1 MKNSMKYVA
10 ISIVMIFV
18 VLLFTMVRSYASGS
32 TIHINPSANGNG
44 TNNANTANT
53 NAPSANTNA
62 RPVNNAEEKEN
73 ITRVNEINNAEK
85 DIPQTGETDVYI
97 VGGIAVITIAVG
109 AFAFIK
115 SRKYDVK

>member
-32 TIHINPSANGNG
+32 SIIIGGTTGN
-44 TNNANTANT
+44 NNANNT
-53 NAPSANTNA
+53 NITNNLNTNNA

-73 ITRVNEINNAEK
+73 LTKVNQINDAEK

-115 SRKYDVK
+115 SRKYNV

>member
-18 VLLFTMVRSYASGS
+18 VLFFTMVRSNASGVQITVGS
-32 TIHINPSANGNG
+32 PNNG
-44 TNNANTANT
+44 TNGTNTNIANT
-53 NAPSANTNA
+53 NAA
-62 RPVNNAEEKEN
+62 PVNNAAEKEN
-73 ITRVNEINNAEK
+73 IVSVNQINDAEK

-115 SRKYDVK
+115 SRKYDV

>member
-18 VLLFTMVRSYASGS
+18 VLFFTMLRANAASI
-32 TIHINPSANGNG
+32 TITNPNQNGRNNTNS
-44 TNNANTANT
+44 TNNLNTNLLNT
-53 NAPSANTNA
+53 NAA
-62 RPVNNAEEKEN
+62 PVNNAQEKEN
-73 ITRVNEINNAEK
+73 LVSVNQINDAEK

-97 VGGIAVITIAVG
+97 IAGIAVITIAVG

-115 SRKYDVK
+115 SRKYDI

>member
-10 ISIVMIFV
+10 ISIVLIFV
-18 VLLFTMVRSYASGS
+18 VLFFTMVRSNASGS
-32 TIHINPSANGNG
+32 SILITNLTSNP
-44 TNNANTANT
+44 TNNTTNT
-53 NAPSANTNA
+53 NLLNTNTNA

-73 ITRVNEINNAEK
+73 IVSVNQINDAEK

-97 VGGIAVITIAVG
+97 VAGIAIITIAVG

-115 SRKYDVK
+115 SRKYNV

>member
-18 VLLFTMVRSYASGS
+18 VLFFTMVRSNASGS
-32 TIHINPSANGNG
+32 QIQINPGNNP
-44 TNNANTANT
+44 TNNANTNIANT
-53 NAPSANTNA
+53 NTNA

-73 ITRVNEINNAEK
+73 IVSVNQINDAEK
-85 DIPQTGETDVYI
+85 DLPQTGETDVYI

-115 SRKYDVK
+115 SRKYNV

>member
-32 TIHINPSANGNG
+32 SIIIGGTTGN
-44 TNNANTANT
+44 NNANNT
-53 NAPSANTNA
+53 NITNITNNLNTNNA

-73 ITRVNEINNAEK
+73 LTKVNQINDAEK

-115 SRKYDVK
+115 SRKYNV

>member
-18 VLLFTMVRSYASGS
+18 VLFFTMVRSYASGS
-32 TIHINPSANGNG
+32 QITINLGNN
-44 TNNANTANT
+44 TNNAN
-53 NAPSANTNA
+53 SANTNVA
-62 RPVNNAEEKEN
+62 NTNTNAQPVNNAIAKEN
-73 ITRVNEINNAEK
+73 IVSVNQINDAEK

-97 VGGIAVITIAVG
+97 VAGIAVITIAVG

-115 SRKYDVK
+115 SRKYNV

>member
-32 TIHINPSANGNG
+32 SIVINPGAN
-44 TNNANTANT
+44 NNANNANIANT
-53 NAPSANTNA
+53 NTPSTNTGA
-62 RPVNNAEEKEN
+62 GPVNNAEEKEN
-73 ITRVNEINNAEK
+73 LTRVNEINDAEK

-115 SRKYDVK
+115 SRKYNV

>member
-18 VLLFTMVRSYASGS
+18 VLFFTMVRSYASGAQI
-32 TIHINPSANGNG
+32 TIGVPNNG
-44 TNNANTANT
+44 TNNTNRTNITNT
-53 NAPSANTNA
+53 NAAS
-62 RPVNNAEEKEN
+62 VNNAEEKEN
-73 ITRVNEINNAEK
+73 ITRVNEINDAEK

-115 SRKYDVK
+115 SRKYNIK

>member
-18 VLLFTMVRSYASGS
+18 VLFFTMARSYASGS
-32 TIHINPSANGNG
+32 QISINPSANGNG
-44 TNNANTANT
+44 TNGTNGVNANLLNT
-53 NAPSANTNA
+53 NAA
-62 RPVNNAEEKEN
+62 PVNNAEQKEN
-73 ITRVNEINNAEK
+73 ITRVNQINDAEK
-85 DIPQTGETDVYI
+85 DLPQTGETDIYI

-115 SRKYDVK
+115 SRE

>member
-18 VLLFTMVRSYASGS
+18 VLFFTMVRSYASGS
-32 TIHINPSANGNG
+32 QININFGN
-44 TNNANTANT
+44 TNNANNANT
-53 NAPSANTNA
+53 NIGNTNTNA
-62 RPVNNAEEKEN
+62 APVNNAQEKEN
-73 ITRVNEINNAEK
+73 IVSVNQINDAEK

-97 VGGIAVITIAVG
+97 VAGIAVITIAVG

-115 SRKYDVK
+115 SRKYNV

>member
-18 VLLFTMVRSYASGS
+18 VLFFTMLRANAASI
-32 TIHINPSANGNG
+32 TITNPNQNW
-44 TNNANTANT
+44 TNNTNSTNNLNTNLLNT
-53 NAPSANTNA
+53 NAA
-62 RPVNNAEEKEN
+62 PVNNAQEKEN
-73 ITRVNEINNAEK
+73 LVSVNQINDAEK

-97 VGGIAVITIAVG
+97 IAGIAVITIAVG

-115 SRKYDVK
+115 SRKYDI

>member
-32 TIHINPSANGNG
+32 SIVIKPNGN
-44 TNNANTANT
+44 NNANNTNIANT
-53 NAPSANTNA
+53 NTPSTNTGA
-62 RPVNNAEEKEN
+62 GPVNNAEDKEN
-73 ITRVNEINNAEK
+73 LTRVNEINDAEK

-109 AFAFIK
+109 TFAFIK
-115 SRKYDVK
+115 SRKYNV

>member
-18 VLLFTMVRSYASGS
+18 VLFFTMVRSYASGVQ
-32 TIHINPSANGNG
+32 INLNPGNGNNANG
-44 TNNANTANT
+44 TNNTNIANT
-53 NAPSANTNA
+53 NTNA
-62 RPVNNAEEKEN
+62 RPVNNAQEKEN
-73 ITRVNEINNAEK
+73 IVSVNQINDAEK

-97 VGGIAVITIAVG
+97 IAGIAVITIAVG

-115 SRKYDVK
+115 SRKYNV

>member
-18 VLLFTMVRSYASGS
+18 DASGS
-32 TIHINPSANGNG
+32 SIVINPNGN
-44 TNNANTANT
+44 NNANNTNIANT
-53 NAPSANTNA
+53 NTPSTNTGA
-62 RPVNNAEEKEN
+62 GPVNNAEDKEN
-73 ITRVNEINNAEK
+73 LTRVNEINDAEK

-115 SRKYDVK
+115 SRKYNV

>member
-18 VLLFTMVRSYASGS
+18 VLFFTMLRANAASI
-32 TIHINPSANGNG
+32 TITNPNQNG
-44 TNNANTANT
+44 TNNTNSTNNLNTNLLNT
-53 NAPSANTNA
+53 NAA
-62 RPVNNAEEKEN
+62 PVNNAQEKEN
-73 ITRVNEINNAEK
+73 LVSVNQINDAEK

-115 SRKYDVK
+115 SRKYNV

>member
-32 TIHINPSANGNG
+32 SIVINPNGNNNA
-44 TNNANTANT
+44 NNANTNT
-53 NAPSANTNA
+53 PSTNTGA
-62 RPVNNAEEKEN
+62 GPVNNAEEKEN
-73 ITRVNEINNAEK
+73 LTRVNEINDAEK

-115 SRKYDVK
+115 SRKYDI